1 MFPKQQTF
9 KSRGIGV
16 CGMLIRTGP
25 CLSQGAVKSQ
35 QHNYTNFSQPLEA
48 SPEAHF
54 KEKASNSF
62 SSLFQNWKQLLQ
74 LHCDSDCAAGSEWQ
88 ELFKWEAIQKW
99 KDTSWADEYRKV
111 NHLHLL
117 FFCHIITVFSSC
129 QTCTTDTESHPCLQQ
144 STRGRLFQPPW
155 EALILLSCW
164 DVLHRFHPGRNGA
177 SVNSKDSS
185 VLQLYHWRRLWNSHR
200 IFLFLDK
207 KSIYCTPLPWD
218 TITAS

>member
-35 QHNYTNFSQPLEA
+35 QHYYTNFSQPLEA

-54 KEKASNSF
+54 KERESEQLLFISF
-62 SSLFQNWKQLLQ
+62 SDLTATIAATLWL
-74 LHCDSDCAAGSEWQ
+74 CAAGSEWQ

-99 KDTSWADEYRKV
+99 KDTPWADEYRKV

-129 QTCTTDTESHPCLQQ
+129 QTCRTDTESHPCPQQ
-144 STRGRLFQPPW
+144 STRGWLFQPPW

-185 VLQLYHWRRLWNSHR
+185 VLQLDHWKRLWHSH
-200 IFLFLDK
+200 
-207 KSIYCTPLPWD
+207 
-218 TITAS
+218 